1 MSRRRRRWLLLVP
14 ALLVGLALTVP
25 LALALDRPREAVSTA
40 ILGGPAPALSGP
52 TLDGSHVDLADL
64 RGSVVLVNVWASWCA
79 PCREEMPLLVETA
92 RQWGPQ
98 GLRIVG
104 IDVNDDD
111 AAAREFLAGVGGT
124 PFPSIADADGRLA
137 VEWGT
142 TGVPETFVVDRDGTV
157 VARRVG
163 AVSAAWLA
171 EEVLPR
177 LEAE

>member
-1 MSRRRRRWLLLVP
+1 MSGRRRWWLLIP

-25 LALALDRPREAVSTA
+25 LALALDRPGETASTG
-40 ILGGPAPALSGP
+40 IVGGPAPALSGP
-52 TLDGSHVDLADL
+52 TLDGGHVDLADL

-92 RQWGPQ
+92 QEWGPQ

-111 AAAREFLAGVGGT
+111 ATAREFLAGLGGT
-124 PFPSIADADGRLA
+124 PFPSVVDADGRLA

-177 LEAE
+177 LAAP